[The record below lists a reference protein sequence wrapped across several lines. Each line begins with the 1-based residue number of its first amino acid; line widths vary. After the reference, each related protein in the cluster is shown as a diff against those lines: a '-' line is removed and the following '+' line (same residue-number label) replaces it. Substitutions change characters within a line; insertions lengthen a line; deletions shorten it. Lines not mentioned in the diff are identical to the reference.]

1 MRNPYATTSQEHRLA
16 TILAGCAASN
26 VTTNPLVPRIS
37 RCRPVKPCRW
47 CHPRR
52 ACRFTSAVQPK
63 PSRHGSSG
71 SSGPGSRPVRPF
83 RKKIGK
89 HYAGRPGNRTMG
101 AKWWA
106 KSRRGTMVRAP
117 TPSVVA
123 AERKFTSGKGVF
135 SQTQSIQRLYTVG
148 GKAPA
153 AAGCNRA
160 QLGKEA
166 RVPTGYV
173 LLLQRQ
179 ALRETADAEPPCPA
193 APGCSRRA
201 GAFPPTCTGAEYF
214 ASG

>member
-1 MRNPYATTSQEHRLA
+1 MRNPYATTIAGASLA

-26 VTTNPLVPRIS
+26 VTTNPLVPENLKVP
-37 RCRPVKPCRW
+37 PVKPCRW

-71 SSGPGSRPVRPF
+71 SSRP
-83 RKKIGK
+83 RKPTCSTFPEEDRQTLWRV
-89 HYAGRPGNRTMG
+89 RPGNRTMG

-123 AERKFTSGKGVF
+123 AERKFNFGKGSLQPDAKYSAPVH
-135 SQTQSIQRLYTVG
+135 VG

-153 AAGCNRA
+153 RRLQPGAAG
-160 QLGKEA
+160 QG
-166 RVPTGYV
+166 G
-173 LLLQRQ
+173 
-179 ALRETADAEPPCPA
+179 
-193 APGCSRRA
+193 S
-201 GAFPPTCTGAEYF
+201 
-214 ASG
+214 ASAVSLKAWRCRSNT